1 MQGNTSEGRSRAASK
16 SRLFSQQVHG
26 FLHCVSY
33 VQSAEKQNKVEDIT
47 SVIVHGDLRS
57 EDTLCFP
64 EISSQFLSS
73 LAQMVL
79 QSELGICTKK

>member
-1 MQGNTSEGRSRAASK
+1 MQGNTSEGRSRAAGK

-33 VQSAEKQNKVEDIT
+33 VQSAEKQNKVEDT

-57 EDTLCFP
+57 EDALCFP